1 MFSDLFTFTQVSFSG
16 RVAFSIFTLFFLI
29 LFIEGRA
36 GLGGFWFFLQK
47 VHKSPIVKFLSR
59 RALCLFFKKNSQK
72 IEGFSKYFLK
82 KEEARKNALKFQNNE
97 ATDYIFDKIVTYSNR
112 QVNCFHNLNTSK
124 AKLNKSLLYSSYI
137 LRRPQKFCEIFP

>member
-16 RVAFSIFTLFFLI
+16 ASCVFNFYSFFFLFFLSK
-29 LFIEGRA
+29 G
-36 GLGGFWFFLQK
+36 GLGWEGFGFFLQK
-47 VHKSPIVKFLSR
+47 VHESPIVKFLSR

-82 KEEARKNALKFQNNE
+82 RKKLEKNALKFQNNE

-112 QVNCFHNLNTSK
+112 QENCFHNLNTSK
-124 AKLNKSLLYSSYI
+124 AKLNKSLL
-137 LRRPQKFCEIFP
+137 